1 MQFLLDTNT
10 CIEYLRNRNAGVVAT
25 FKAKRPADLA
35 LSAVVV
41 AELCFG
47 AHKSQAKEKN
57 LQLIGSLA
65 QFIQILPFDLHAAE
79 CYGRIRADLER
90 SGTPIGPNDL
100 MIASTALA
108 NRLALVTHNTKD
120 FSRVAGL
127 QLEDWHS
134 A

>member
-10 CIEYLRNRNAGVVAT
+10 CIEYLRNRNTGVVAT
-25 FKAKRPADLA
+25 LKAKRPADLA
-35 LSAVVV
+35 LSTVVV
-41 AELCFG
+41 AEFCFG

-57 LQLIGSLA
+57 LQLVASLT
-65 QFIQILPFDLHAAE
+65 QFLQILSFDLHAAQ
-79 CYGRIRADLER
+79 CYGTIRADLER

-108 NRLALVTHNTKD
+108 NQLTLVTHNTKE